1 MSHFHRGHD
10 WTEELP
16 PKVREKIHQRMQR
29 RELSNGQPLY
39 QPGDQAQALF
49 QVESGLIVLKRSNKE
64 GEEYLATF
72 HGPGECFGEIPLL
85 AKEAIR
91 GFTALARGK
100 TAVLSLS
107 QEDFYQLSQEH
118 PEIFPQLTQKLC
130 AIITS
135 LLSQVESLSQ
145 ANLKQRLANLIVDA
159 AERHGK
165 EQQDGISIN
174 IPLSQTDIGN
184 MLGATRQ
191 SVQRELKPWRDL
203 GLIGRSSG
211 RILIHQLDAI
221 KAFQKA

>member
-1 MSHFHRGHD
+1 MSHFHRGHG
-10 WTEELP
+10 WIEELP
-16 PKVREKIHQRMQR
+16 SDVQNKIRQRMET
-29 RELSNGQPLY
+29 RELKNGEQLY
-39 QPGDQAQALF
+39 QPGDQARALY

-85 AKEAIR
+85 AKEAKR

-100 TAVLSLS
+100 TVVHRLNQNDFNELS
-107 QEDFYQLSQEH
+107 QQH
-118 PEIFPQLTQKLC
+118 PEIFLQLTQKLC
-130 AIITS
+130 AIITI
-135 LLSQVESLSQ
+135 LLDQVESLSK
-145 ANLKQRLANLIVDA
+145 ASLKQRLANLIVDA

-165 EQQDGISIN
+165 EEQDGISIN

-191 SVQRELKPWRDL
+191 SVQRELKPWRDQ
-203 GLIGRSSG
+203 GWIGRSSG

-221 KAFQKA
+221 RKLA

>member
-10 WTEELP
+10 WIEELP
-16 PKVREKIHQRMQR
+16 PAIKENIRKRMETRQ
-29 RELSNGQPLY
+29 LDNGDSLY
-39 QPGDQAQALF
+39 QPGDQAKALY
-49 QVESGLIVLKRSNKE
+49 QVESGFIVLKRSNRD

-85 AKEAIR
+85 TKEARR

-100 TAVLSLS
+100 TIVHSLNQS
-107 QEDFYQLSQEH
+107 DFNELGQQH
-118 PEIFPQLTQKLC
+118 PEIFLQLTQKLC
-130 AIITS
+130 SIIAS
-135 LLSQVESLSQ
+135 LLNQVESLSK
-145 ANLKQRLANLIVDA
+145 ASLKQRLANLIVDA

-165 EQQDGISIN
+165 EEEDGISIN

-191 SVQRELKPWRDL
+191 SVQRELKPWRDQ
-203 GLIGRSSG
+203 GWIGRSSG

-221 KAFQKA
+221 RELAQ